1 MILQTAAVIIK
12 TKSPLAYV
20 FDDAIVGKQSI
31 LPEVDG
37 VLYEDK
43 MGTSAWI
50 YKKKILVG
58 NRDLLINHDIAVPK
72 QAYEEKYTRKG
83 RKALYL
89 AVAGKIMA
97 MFIVSYSGNTKMEHA
112 LKKLEKSGMTILLHS
127 CDPYINEDSV
137 AELFHLPAGYV
148 RVMNSSSGRV
158 FEKYSDLHVEK
169 SPADAVHDGSALGFI
184 SVMRGAETL
193 EDMQTVLAVLIS
205 FGCVIGF
212 AVVALLA
219 VIGGYSQLTTLN
231 ILIFQGVWSLF
242 VLLITRLKRLDI

>member
-1 MILQTAAVIIK
+1 MRKQALIGKSIDELKEIAAELSMPSFTA
-12 TKSPLAYV
+12 
-20 FDDAIVGKQSI
+20 KQI
-31 LPEVDG
+31 AE
-37 VLYEDK
+37 
-43 MGTSAWI
+43 WI

-148 RVMNSSSGRV
+148 RVMNSASGRV
-158 FEKYSDLHVEK
+158 FEQSSDLHVE
-169 SPADAVHDGSALGFI
+169 
-184 SVMRGAETL
+184 
-193 EDMQTVLAVLIS
+193 
-205 FGCVIGF
+205 
-212 AVVALLA
+212 
-219 VIGGYSQLTTLN
+219 
-231 ILIFQGVWSLF
+231 
-242 VLLITRLKRLDI
+242 

>member
-1 MILQTAAVIIK
+1 
-12 TKSPLAYV
+12 
-20 FDDAIVGKQSI
+20 
-31 LPEVDG
+31 
-37 VLYEDK
+37 
-43 MGTSAWI
+43 
-50 YKKKILVG
+50 
-58 NRDLLINHDIAVPK
+58 
-72 QAYEEKYTRKG
+72 
-83 RKALYL
+83 
-89 AVAGKIMA
+89 MA

-148 RVMNSSSGRV
+148 RVMNSASGRV

-184 SVMRGAETL
+184 SVM
-193 EDMQTVLAVLIS
+193 LIS

>member
-1 MILQTAAVIIK
+1 
-12 TKSPLAYV
+12 
-20 FDDAIVGKQSI
+20 
-31 LPEVDG
+31 
-37 VLYEDK
+37 
-43 MGTSAWI
+43 
-50 YKKKILVG
+50 
-58 NRDLLINHDIAVPK
+58 
-72 QAYEEKYTRKG
+72 
-83 RKALYL
+83 
-89 AVAGKIMA
+89 
-97 MFIVSYSGNTKMEHA
+97 
-112 LKKLEKSGMTILLHS
+112 MTILLHS

-184 SVMRGAETL
+184 SVMRGRDFRGYADRPGSADL
-193 EDMQTVLAVLIS
+193 LWLRHRLCRGSA
-205 FGCVIGF
+205 
-212 AVVALLA
+212 LA

>member
-1 MILQTAAVIIK
+1 
-12 TKSPLAYV
+12 
-20 FDDAIVGKQSI
+20 
-31 LPEVDG
+31 
-37 VLYEDK
+37 

-148 RVMNSSSGRV
+148 GVMNSSSGRV
-158 FEKYSDLHVEK
+158 FE
-169 SPADAVHDGSALGFI
+169 
-184 SVMRGAETL
+184 
-193 EDMQTVLAVLIS
+193 
-205 FGCVIGF
+205 
-212 AVVALLA
+212 
-219 VIGGYSQLTTLN
+219 
-231 ILIFQGVWSLF
+231 
-242 VLLITRLKRLDI
+242 

>member
-1 MILQTAAVIIK
+1 M
-12 TKSPLAYV
+12 
-20 FDDAIVGKQSI
+20 
-31 LPEVDG
+31 
-37 VLYEDK
+37 
-43 MGTSAWI
+43 
-50 YKKKILVG
+50 
-58 NRDLLINHDIAVPK
+58 
-72 QAYEEKYTRKG
+72 
-83 RKALYL
+83 

-148 RVMNSSSGRV
+148 RVT
-158 FEKYSDLHVEK
+158 K